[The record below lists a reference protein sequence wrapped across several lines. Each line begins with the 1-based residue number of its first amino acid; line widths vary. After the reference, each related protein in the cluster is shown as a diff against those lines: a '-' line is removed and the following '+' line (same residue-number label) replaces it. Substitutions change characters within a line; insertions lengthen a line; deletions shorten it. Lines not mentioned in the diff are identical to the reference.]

1 MKSNY
6 LLSILS
12 EDRKGLVSIITSM
25 LNRKGI
31 DMESISTSRTDIHTQ
46 VVINIQLFT
55 QANEIK
61 LMALKIKNIVEV
73 YHTEVQLLQDSS
85 YQKTGL
91 YILDADGYNSTI
103 LKTIQK
109 YGATIVNYGNE
120 EIVVQKTG
128 RDEDIQILYNELEGQ
143 YLKSFSKSAAM
154 SLQPLYVDDDMLVM
168 Q

>member
-1 MKSNY
+1 MKANY

-31 DMESISTSRTDIHTQ
+31 DMESISTARTDIHTQ
-46 VVINIQLFT
+46 VVINIQLF
-55 QANEIK
+55 AKADEIK

-73 YHTEVQLLQDSS
+73 YHTEVKLLQDTS

-91 YILDADGYNSTI
+91 YILDTEGYNSTI

-109 YGATIVNYGNE
+109 HGATIVNYGAE
-120 EIVVQKTG
+120 GIVLQKTG
-128 RDEDIQILYNELEGQ
+128 RDEDIQVLYNELEGQ